1 MPTSFVSSLPVPP
14 PTRPLTTASM
24 SPSLGPPSRRRYTAN
39 GPWRLSKVSLMAL
52 EGYKASK
59 FKNWEEMLSK
69 PSCEAAF
76 ARMLQIG
83 PVNRLYVLYPAPE
96 GPLRLRAHPN
106 HCHFSI
112 LFESPQ
118 YRTRLCILSAS
129 RFVPDRRITFHCQ
142 IAPPPRT
149 HQSAIIPPRGSP
161 DSSLPPLPTCVYPL
175 PPSLTRFAASISMH
189 FPFRTRRQT
198 PGWLLR
204 TARARK

>member
-142 IAPPPRT
+142 IAPPPAHTSPQSSRHGDRQT
-149 HQSAIIPPRGSP
+149 HPCHRFPPASTP
-161 DSSLPPLPTCVYPL
+161 SLPPSRGL
-175 PPSLTRFAASISMH
+175 
-189 FPFRTRRQT
+189 Q
-198 PGWLLR
+198 LR
-204 TARARK
+204 